1 MTIFNETELIHLLQE
16 YNPWWEQRRCTLEM
30 PEMQRRAYHDALS
43 ILDEPGIRRFV
54 VLSGARRVG
63 KTTVMRQMIAE
74 LLSRGVNPDNILY
87 LSFDNPVLKLT
98 GIKPVIDAYD
108 RARPREGTRYFFL
121 DEIQYAEDWSL
132 WLKVLYDQRPE
143 LQLVATGSAS
153 PYIEKGARDS
163 GVGRWRV
170 LRMPTLNFYEYCELM
185 RVKPELPAEVSPEEL
200 ARMNPAEL
208 AGLMRRFAGM
218 APHWN
223 RYLNIGGFPELLH
236 LDNTFRAQS
245 ILREDVVDKVLKRD
259 IPSLFDVRN
268 TLQLEKVFLYLCL
281 HSGSLINAAA
291 MCRQLE
297 GVSQPT
303 LSRYMEF
310 LQDAN
315 LIYICHSI
323 DYSGKKGLSS
333 QPKIYVADVALRNAT
348 LMRNPERLS
357 DEERGLM
364 AETTVYRH
372 FRNAY
377 TSPCRVG
384 YLRREQREV
393 DVAVDFPAGERLLC
407 EVKYKND
414 SSLTADDAIMALC
427 REKAAAAAFLA
438 TRNMEDF
445 GISCPAEG
453 ALPLIRIPAAVL
465 CYLLGA
471 VNASSYAG

>member
-1 MTIFNETELIHLLQE
+1 MTIFNETELVHLLQE
-16 YNPWWEQRRCTLEM
+16 YNPWWEQRSGSTEL
-30 PEMQRRAYHDALS
+30 PEMQRQAYHDAFS
-43 ILDEPGIRRFV
+43 ILDEPTVRRFV

-74 LLSRGVNPDNILY
+74 LLNRGVNPDNILY
-87 LSFDNPVLKLT
+87 LSFDNPILKLT

-121 DEIQYAEDWSL
+121 DEIQYAADWSL
-132 WLKVLYDQRPE
+132 WLKVLYDQHPE

-185 RVKPELPAEVSPEEL
+185 RIKPEVPEISSLWEL
-200 ARMNPAEL
+200 TRLTPTDFAA
-208 AGLMRRFAGM
+208 LMRRFAGM
-218 APHWN
+218 SPHWN
-223 RYLNIGGFPELLH
+223 RYLNTGGFPELLH
-236 LDNTFRAQS
+236 MDNTFRAQN

-297 GVSQPT
+297 GVSLPT

-323 DYSGKKGLSS
+323 EYSGKKGLSS

-372 FRNAY
+372 FRNAFS
-377 TSPCRVG
+377 SPCRVG

-393 DVAVDFPAGERLLC
+393 DIAVDFPAGERILC

-414 SSLTADDAIMALC
+414 SSLTADDAIMSLC
-427 REKAAAAAFLA
+427 RKKSAATAILA

-445 GISCPAEG
+445 GISYPSDDS
-453 ALPLIRIPAAVL
+453 LVLHRIPAAVI
-465 CYLLGA
+465 CYLLG
-471 VNASSYAG
+471 SIKDSGCSY